1 MIEYEPTIGIETHA
15 QLLTASKMFCGCST
29 DYTLAPPNS
38 LVCPVCLG
46 MPGSLPVINQQAV
59 EYVIMTGLA
68 FHCQIADFSKFD
80 RKNYNYPDLVKGYQI
95 SQYDLPICRNGWIDI
110 QVDDHASHIGIQ
122 RIHLEE
128 DVGKLV
134 HVHGQSLIDFNRSGI
149 PLMEIV
155 TAPDFCTVEEV
166 REYAVYLRQLLRYL
180 GVNSGNMEEGALR
193 IEANV
198 SIHPVGTTAK
208 GTLVEL
214 KNLNSFRAL
223 LHSVEY
229 EIKRQTQVL
238 NDGGSVRRE
247 TRGWDEAK
255 EVTVSQRVKEHA
267 EDYRYFPEPDLPPL
281 EISRAWVQQIEAKMA
296 ELPEARRLRFM
307 SQYELTPYDADLLTE
322 ERAVADYFER
332 AVAVGQSQD
341 VTPKAIANW
350 ITGDVFHLLHS
361 TNEEISACK
370 IAPEQIPELVLL
382 VNQNVI
388 TAATARRV
396 LEAMF
401 HSGGMARDIVREK
414 GLAQISD
421 HVKLAHVIDEVIAA
435 NPDAVSDF
443 RNGKD
448 TVLRFLIGQVM
459 RATMGK
465 ANPNLATEMLK
476 NKLNQ

>member
-1 MIEYEPTIGIETHA
+1 M
-15 QLLTASKMFCGCST
+15 
-29 DYTLAPPNS
+29 
-38 LVCPVCLG
+38 
-46 MPGSLPVINQQAV
+46 
-59 EYVIMTGLA
+59 
-68 FHCQIADFSKFD
+68 
-80 RKNYNYPDLVKGYQI
+80 
-95 SQYDLPICRNGWIDI
+95 
-110 QVDDHASHIGIQ
+110 
-122 RIHLEE
+122 
-128 DVGKLV
+128 
-134 HVHGQSLIDFNRSGI
+134 
-149 PLMEIV
+149 
-155 TAPDFCTVEEV
+155 
-166 REYAVYLRQLLRYL
+166 
-180 GVNSGNMEEGALR
+180 
-193 IEANV
+193 
-198 SIHPVGTTAK
+198 
-208 GTLVEL
+208 
-214 KNLNSFRAL
+214 
-223 LHSVEY
+223 
-229 EIKRQTQVL
+229 
-238 NDGGSVRRE
+238 
-247 TRGWDEAK
+247 
-255 EVTVSQRVKEHA
+255 
-267 EDYRYFPEPDLPPL
+267 
-281 EISRAWVQQIEAKMA
+281 
-296 ELPEARRLRFM
+296 
-307 SQYELTPYDADLLTE
+307 
-322 ERAVADYFER
+322 ADYFER

-350 ITGDVFHLLHS
+350 VTGDVFHLLHS